1 MVEIYGTDNG
11 IVHALDSY
19 SDGCW
24 VKMTEPASEEV
35 GALSRFF
42 DIDTDDMQA
51 AKQLPMRRR
60 QDKAKSPVSRSM
72 LRKSAFSHLRREP
85 PVLTGRN

>member
-24 VKMTEPASEEV
+24 VKMTEPTSEEV

-51 AKQLPMRRR
+51 AMDEEEQSRIVLEDNYTLVIVDIPASEI
-60 QDKAKSPVSRSM
+60 QHDKI
-72 LRKSAFSHLRREP
+72 F
-85 PVLTGRN
+85 